1 MEFVEIRHPD
11 VEGTALVP
19 STSLRQHARA
29 GWSPVADAADVNPPA
44 ADAADEDPPTPAG
57 PQGKARRGRA
67 RPSAPSRVHPTPP
80 EE

>member
-1 MEFVEIRHPD
+1 MDLVEIRHPD

-29 GWSPVADAADVNPPA
+29 GWSLVADAAG
-44 ADAADEDPPTPAG
+44 EDPPASAG

-67 RPSAPSRVHPTPP
+67 RPKRPVAGAPTPP